1 MHAGLAVDAAGA
13 VGRILPELT
22 PENEFFWTG
31 GARGELL
38 ILRCGSCRS
47 WIHPPQPVCPLC
59 QSREVAPEA
68 MSGRARLVSHTV
80 NHQDWGS
87 LAPPYVI
94 ALVELEEQPGLRLLT
109 NLVAAAPAAIRS
121 GMPLV
126 VLFEHVEDVF
136 LPLFAPAET

>member
-1 MHAGLAVDAAGA
+1 MGEAGA
-13 VGRILPELT
+13 GRRILPELT

-38 ILRCGSCRS
+38 IQRCGSCRW
-47 WIHPPQPVCPLC
+47 WIHPPLPLC
-59 QSREVAPEA
+59 PRCHSREVAPEA
-68 MSGRARLVSHTV
+68 TSGCGRLISHTV

-109 NLVAAAPAAIRS
+109 NLVAAAPEDIRS
-121 GMPLV
+121 GMPV
-126 VLFEHVEDVF
+126 TVRFERVEDVF
-136 LPLFAPAET
+136 LPFFAPAEP

>member
-1 MHAGLAVDAAGA
+1 MGEPGVAR
-13 VGRILPELT
+13 RILPELT

-38 ILRCGSCRS
+38 IQRCGSCRN
-47 WIHPPQPVCPLC
+47 WIHPPLPLCPLC
-59 QSREVAPEA
+59 HSRELAPEA
-68 MSGRARLVSHTV
+68 TRGRGRLISHTV

-109 NLVAAAPAAIRS
+109 NLVAAAPEDIRS
-121 GMPLV
+121 GMPV
-126 VLFEHVEDVF
+126 TVRFERVEDVF
-136 LPLFAPAET
+136 LPLFAPAEP

>member
-1 MHAGLAVDAAGA
+1 MGEAGA
-13 VGRILPELT
+13 GGRILPELT

-38 ILRCGSCRS
+38 IQRCGSCRS
-47 WIHPPQPVCPLC
+47 WIHPPLPLC
-59 QSREVAPEA
+59 PRCHSREVAPEA
-68 MSGRARLVSHTV
+68 TSGRGRLISHTV

-109 NLVAAAPAAIRS
+109 NLVAAAPGAIRS
-121 GMPLV
+121 GMPV
-126 VLFEHVEDVF
+126 VVRFERVEDVF
-136 LPLFAPAET
+136 LPLFAPAEP